1 MIMDEERKKALDRA
15 RKLKALADRGVG
27 GERVNA
33 AALYK
38 KHLEKCGLT
47 EEDVKAAWDAAVGEK
62 AAAHS
67 RPRTLRGS
75 RLIISVD
82 GSGWLYELTIRK
94 KEILKKMEETLKGK
108 KIKEITLRIGE
119 LK

>member
-1 MIMDEERKKALDRA
+1 MADKEKSPLEGILKKIISRIGDKGA
-15 RKLKALADRGVG
+15 
-27 GERVNA
+27 
-33 AALYK
+33 
-38 KHLEKCGLT
+38 LT

-67 RPRTLRGS
+67 RPRSLNGL
-75 RLIISVD
+75 RLIVNVD
-82 GSGWLYELTIRK
+82 GSGWLYELTVQK
-94 KEILKKMEETLKGK
+94 KDILKKMETSLKSK